1 MGPGKTHWKVNAA
14 LLNDSGRTILEN
26 LLTIIL
32 IFFLLG
38 LFALYLQKTTRITRE
53 YSLASELAN
62 MRSSIDLYA
71 AINKKFPE
79 SLNILLEKQLIL
91 PYKDLKILKEDL
103 LKKITV
109 DENGNLLDP
118 FENKFDYNPNSGR
131 VWTTTEGY
139 KGW

>member
-1 MGPGKTHWKVNAA
+1 
-14 LLNDSGRTILEN
+14 
-26 LLTIIL
+26 
-32 IFFLLG
+32 
-38 LFALYLQKTTRITRE
+38 
-53 YSLASELAN
+53 

-79 SLNILLEKQLIL
+79 SLSILLEKQLIL

-103 LKKITV
+103 LKKITL

-118 FENKFDYNPNSGR
+118 FENRFDYNPNSGR
-131 VWTTTEGY
+131 VWTTTENY